1 MTRYSAP
8 LASLLVLVLFSA
20 SLGGCDSTANLTE
33 QEHIQRAKDFEDK
46 GQLKGSIVELKNAIQ
61 KNPNS
66 PQARLL
72 LGGVYLKSG
81 RGAEAEKELS
91 RAQKLGVS
99 QETIKSQ
106 LGEALLLMGEYQ
118 RVLDEIQ
125 PGEQTSKTNLA
136 RIWQLRADA
145 LLKLGQLK
153 DACNLYQRSLDTEK
167 NNPSAYRGLAQC
179 AIAESDLPKANS
191 WLDAALKNDP
201 QFSEAL
207 YLKAALLESESKTD
221 DATNI
226 YQQILAN
233 DPTQFRAHLAIAS
246 LQMKTGDMEAAGKSI
261 VSAEKEA
268 GKAPMVIY
276 TRGTLELQR
285 GMLKEASDSFLEVLK
300 VAPKHLP
307 SMLAYAM
314 SSYGLGHYEQSI
326 NYSGKVLGAVPN
338 NLIAAKI
345 LAGSLLNTGDVS
357 GALKILTPLLPLYPD
372 DAKLMAL
379 AGEVYLRAKDYDKA
393 MGYLGRA
400 SALDPKNAVIRTR
413 LAVGHLATG
422 ESDKALADLE
432 QATRISAQPGRADM
446 ALVVFY
452 LQRKEFDQA
461 LQAITAIEKKL
472 PNNPVTQNL
481 RAAALLG
488 KNELAGARK
497 ALEQAIAIQPGFFP
511 ATANLARLDMA
522 EKKPEAA
529 RKRFEALLAVDKKN
543 VQAMLA
549 LADLAAAENLE
560 KDRMAWLEKAVKSD
574 PKSNEANQALTRALL
589 SKKENN
595 KALAQARQATN
606 ANPGSLDA
614 LNLLGATQLAIGD
627 SKASIAT
634 YSRILQ
640 KTPQSAEVYTRLALA
655 QIAEKQLTPARHSL
669 QKAIQIKP
677 EYELAQNALMTLE
690 LEDKKPGVALQI
702 ARQIQTR
709 QPKSPFGFERE
720 GDIELAQKHYQLA
733 AKAYEKA
740 IEKGAGSA
748 GLVKLHRAFSLA
760 DDSKTAERHLSEW
773 LIQNPKDVEVRS
785 YAADYYMRSNRNPDA
800 IAQYEAVAKQAAP
813 SYFVINNLAILYQRE
828 KDGRALAT
836 AEQALNLAPEHP
848 GVQDTLGW
856 ILLEQGQI
864 PRATSLLAK
873 AAAAAPKIAT
883 IRYHYGVALAR
894 SGKKSEAKKEL
905 EAALAADPKLPEAEA
920 AKALLKTL

>member
-1 MTRYSAP
+1 MSKHPIALAIVLAFAISAA
-8 LASLLVLVLFSA
+8 LS
-20 SLGGCDSTANLTE
+20 GCDRSANLTE

-46 GQLKGSIVELKNAIQ
+46 GQLKGSILELKNAI
-61 KNPNS
+61 

-72 LGGVYLKSG
+72 LGQVYLKVG
-81 RGAEAEKELS
+81 MGAEAEKELTKA
-91 RAQKLGVS
+91 RKLGVS
-99 QETIKSQ
+99 QETIALQ
-106 LGEALLLMGEYQ
+106 LGEALLLMGEYK

-125 PGEQTSKTNLA
+125 PGEQTANSNRA

-153 DACNLYQRSLDTEK
+153 DACNLYQQSLDTDK
-167 NNPSAYRGLAQC
+167 NNPSTYRGLAQC
-179 AIAESDLPKANS
+179 AIAESDLPKANN
-191 WLDAALKNDP
+191 WLDAALKRDP
-201 QFSEAL
+201 KFSEAL

-221 DATNI
+221 DATKV

-246 LQMKTGDMEAAGKSI
+246 LQMKKGDMEAADKSI
-261 VSAEKEA
+261 LAAEKEA

-285 GMLKEASDSFLEVLK
+285 GMLKEASDSFLDVLK

-338 NLIAAKI
+338 NLIATKI
-345 LAGSLLNTGDVS
+345 LAGSLLKTGDVS
-357 GALKILTPLLPLYPD
+357 GALKTLTPILPHYPN

-379 AGEVYLRAKDYDKA
+379 AGEVYLQAKDYNKA
-393 MGYLGRA
+393 MGFLGRA
-400 SALDPKNAVIRTR
+400 SALDPKNAAIRIR
-413 LAVGHLATG
+413 LAVGHLAEG

-432 QATRISAQPGRADM
+432 QATSMSTQPGQADM

-452 LQRKEFDQA
+452 LQRKEFDRA
-461 LQAITAIEKKL
+461 LQAIDAIEKKL

-481 RAAALLG
+481 RAVALRG
-488 KNELAGARK
+488 KNDLAGARK

-511 ATANLARLDMA
+511 ATVNLARMDMA

-529 RKRFEALLAVDKKN
+529 RKRFEAILAVDKKN

-549 LADLAAAENLE
+549 LADLAAAENLGR
-560 KDRMAWLEKAVKSD
+560 DHMAWLEKAAKAD
-574 PKSNEANQALTRALL
+574 PKSIQANQALTRALL
-589 SKKENN
+589 SNNENT
-595 KALAQARQATN
+595 KALAQARQAAN
-606 ANPGSLDA
+606 ANPESLDA

-627 SKASIAT
+627 SKASIDT
-634 YSRILQ
+634 YSRIVQ
-640 KTPQSAEVYTRLALA
+640 KVPQSAEVYMRLALA
-655 QIAEKQLTPARHSL
+655 QIADKQLTPARYSL

-677 EYELAQNALMTLE
+677 EYERAQNALMALE
-690 LEDKKPGVALQI
+690 LQDKKPGVALQI
-702 ARQIQTR
+702 ARQIQTQ
-709 QPKSPFGFERE
+709 QPNSPFGFERE

-740 IEKGAGSA
+740 IVKGARSA

-760 DDSKTAERHLSEW
+760 GDSKSSKRHLSEW
-773 LIQNPKDVEVRS
+773 LMHNPKDVEVRS

-800 IAQYEAVAKQAAP
+800 IAQYEEVAKLAPP
-813 SYFVINNLAILYQRE
+813 SYLVINNLAILYQRE
-828 KDGRALAT
+828 KDGRALST
-836 AEQALNLAPEHP
+836 AEQAFKLAPELP

-856 ILLEQGQI
+856 ILLEQGQTS
-864 PRATSLLAK
+864 RATTLLSK

-894 SGKKSEAKKEL
+894 SGKKSDAKKEL
-905 EAALAADPKLPEAEA
+905 EAALAVDPKLPEAEA
-920 AKALLKTL
+920 AKVLLKTL